1 MTRAEMDIK
10 FGSDAAQDIIDR
22 KTGEEE
28 LRSREVR
35 PHPEAKDRKDCSD
48 CMRTHHKFI
57 YRNV

>member
-1 MTRAEMDIK
+1 MDIK
-10 FGSDAAQDIIDR
+10 FGSDAAQDIINR

-48 CMRTHHKFI
+48 CMRTHHI
-57 YRNV
+57 YIL